1 MVRSIISIIV
11 SLTILALSGIYEQSY
26 LKNNFNELKFTL
38 ENTYEKAKNETI
50 TDDDVIIV
58 QNKWR
63 RLKRSLHIFVPHNDV
78 KELDM
83 WIAESVSYVK
93 QKNYGEAI
101 DKIEVAIEL
110 TTQIPN
116 GYLLKIENIL

>member
-11 SLTILALSGIYEQSY
+11 SLTILALSGVYEQSY
-26 LKNNFNELKFTL
+26 LKNNFNDLRFTL

-50 TDDDVIIV
+50 TDDDAIIV

-63 RLKRSLHIFVPHNDV
+63 KLKKSLHIFVPHNDV